1 MCIVHTHLDF
11 NWYGLLKNIVVVS
24 WYGEITLK
32 ILKEKPIK
40 SIKIIAHLDIQ
51 LCIHT
56 LGIKVLTIEKK
67 SFQKDFWKQDL
78 ILILQKLITTI
89 WLKFHKKKNHI

>member
-1 MCIVHTHLDF
+1 
-11 NWYGLLKNIVVVS
+11 
-24 WYGEITLK
+24 
-32 ILKEKPIK
+32 
-40 SIKIIAHLDIQ
+40 